1 MKSRAHNV
9 AAWLARH
16 DPERLAVVD
25 EEHALT
31 YAALDERCARL
42 AGLLAEAGVARGER
56 VALLLGNRSAYLEAL
71 FACAR
76 LAAIAVPLNN
86 RLAPPEIAR
95 QIADCQPRALLCEPQ
110 LEPAEPP
117 PFVLR
122 AGEAYEKALRSAP
135 THDVEPVDP
144 EEPLVIMYTS
154 GTTGTPKG
162 ALLPQR
168 KTLFN
173 SLNAQIFFGL
183 GAEDRVLVA
192 LPLFHSF
199 GLNILSVP
207 TLYAGGCVVLHGR
220 FDPER
225 VWQAVEEHGITFFGA
240 VPTLFRQLLETLPG
254 HRLGSLRFLFTA
266 GAAIGVEVIRAYG
279 AHGLVLK
286 QGYGQTETSILTC
299 LDARDAI
306 RKAGSVGKAVFHAEL
321 RVDAPPGGAAGE
333 ILMRGPT
340 TMLGYWRRPEETAQA
355 FRDGWLCTGDLARV
369 DDEGFLTL
377 VGRARDMYISGG
389 ENVYPAEVEAVYAG
403 HPEVAEIA
411 VVGVP
416 DERWGETGCA
426 WVVPAAGARPDPE
439 ALRAWGRE
447 RLAAFKLP
455 TECRFVSELPRTVT
469 GKVQKHLLTEIA

>member
-25 EEHALT
+25 QDHALT
-31 YAALDERCARL
+31 YAMLDERCARL

-56 VALLLGNRSAYLEAL
+56 VALRLGNRSAYLEAL

-86 RLAPPEIAR
+86 RLAPPEVAH
-95 QIADCQPRALLCEPQ
+95 QIADCAPRALLCEPH

-117 PFVLR
+117 PFVLH
-122 AGEAYEKALRSAP
+122 AGEPYEKALRSAP
-135 THDVEPVDP
+135 AHDVEPVDP
-144 EEPLVIMYTS
+144 EEPLVILYTS
-154 GTTGTPKG
+154 GTTGAPKG

-183 GAEDRVLVA
+183 TGQDRVLVA

-207 TLYAGGCVVLHGR
+207 TLYAGGRVVLHAR

-225 VWQAVEEHGITFFGA
+225 VWEAVEEHAITFFGA
-240 VPTLFRQLLETLPG
+240 VPTLFQQLLETLPG

-266 GAAIGVEVIRAYG
+266 GAAIPVEVIRAYG

-306 RKAGSVGKAVFHAEL
+306 RKAGSVGKPVFHAEI
-321 RVDAPPGGAAGE
+321 RVDAPPGRAGE
-333 ILMRGPT
+333 ILVRGPT
-340 TMLGYWRRPEETAQA
+340 TMLGYWGRPAETAEA
-355 FRDGWLCTGDLARV
+355 FRDGWLHTGDLACV

-377 VGRARDMYISGG
+377 VSRARDMYISGG

-403 HPEVAEIA
+403 HPAVAEIA

-416 DERWGETGCA
+416 DARWGETGCA
-426 WVVPAAGARPDPE
+426 WVVPAAGARPDPQ

-455 TECRFVSELPRTVT
+455 GEFRFVSELPRTVT
-469 GKVQKHLLTEIA
+469 GKVQKHLLVG